1 MGNNT
6 MSKDDFKETVFSSK
20 TDLTTKK
27 MSLVAFAGE
36 KGAYSEDAVVSFYGD
51 VPTLPCRYFSDV
63 FEAVLNCRAN
73 AGVVPVENSQAG
85 SVTDTYDLL
94 LHYPLEIYGE
104 ITLRIRH
111 CLMALP
117 GETIETITTVMSHPQ
132 GLVQSEEFLKKMPNV
147 KIVSES
153 NTAASAKKIRDENL
167 KGYAA
172 IASQRVAG
180 IYGLEVLAEGIE
192 TNPNN
197 YTRFFVI
204 SRHKAPKGKDNKTSL
219 VFAAK
224 NEPGSLFLVLG
235 SFARRNINLTKLESR
250 PSRDKPWEYV
260 FYADFEG
267 HRDDPAC
274 KEVLIELKETTSFLK
289 ILGSYPKAQS

>member
-1 MGNNT
+1 
-6 MSKDDFKETVFSSK
+6 MSKNDFKKTVFPSK
-20 TDLTTKK
+20 TDVGAKE
-27 MSLVAFAGE
+27 MSLIAFAGE
-36 KGAYSEDAVVSFYGD
+36 RGAYSEDAVFSFFGD
-51 VPTLPCRYFSDV
+51 VATLPCRYFSDV
-63 FEAVLNCRAN
+63 FEAVQKGKGN

-85 SVTDTYDLL
+85 SVADTYDLL

-132 GLVQSEEFLKKMPNV
+132 GLAQSEEFLKKMPNI
-147 KIVSES
+147 KIVSET
-153 NTAASAKKIRDENL
+153 NTAASAKRIRDENL

-172 IASQRVAG
+172 IASRRVAG

-204 SRHKAPKGKDNKTSL
+204 SKYKALKGKNNKTSL

-224 NEPGSLFLVLG
+224 NEPGSLYLVLG
-235 SFARRNINLTKLESR
+235 SFANRKINLTKLESR

-267 HRDDPAC
+267 HRDDAAC
-274 KEVLIELKETTSFLK
+274 KEVLAELKEATSFLK